1 MKRPNQVVASA
12 NELNDKLYIHAPKLD
27 KAKMELAFDLGWMQC
42 DKTQSQDELW
52 GSAVY
57 NGNLRRA

>member
-42 DKTQSQDELW
+42 DKT
-52 GSAVY
+52 
-57 NGNLRRA
+57 